1 MPVPDDLYR
10 RAQANLMYLGSA
22 QHRRDM
28 AAAEERRER
37 VKEEKKADKR
47 RIKSLT
53 KRIPRLREERDGLQ
67 AYLDEVLLLEE
78 PPISPDEVDHAL
90 EGCIAELGDCEEE
103 LEELMRKD
111 YNA

>member
-1 MPVPDDLYR
+1 MAVADDLYR

-28 AAAEERRER
+28 AEAEEKRER
-37 VKEEKKADKR
+37 LREEKKADKR

-53 KRIPRLREERDGLQ
+53 KRIPRLRDERDGLQ
-67 AYLDEVLLLEE
+67 AYLEELLLADL
-78 PPISPDEVDHAL
+78 PDMSPDEVDHAL

-103 LEELMRKD
+103 LKMLQEKIYD
-111 YNA
+111 